1 MTDGLIVPT
10 MEDGS
15 STPPMPDDD
24 GGGIGLTVIAVV
36 IFLVFAEPDLQHW
49 IWTIPVPEILRR
61 IVKRYCKARIA
72 RFFWRAIHIYQGL
85 RGRNNRE
92 KPTAMQHVDFDS
104 APDPAKFHVILEEA
118 QLDCIRAGL
127 MVSRV
132 TEWKTTPVGSNGQ
145 TTCQPTR
152 NNSIF
157 TSRMRR
163 TGSKTTYP
171 IPWWQKMLREKDPLE
186 EWHKLSQRESRL
198 RESFEGK
205 PKHHG

>member
-10 MEDGS
+10 IEDGS
-15 STPPMPDDD
+15 RTPPVPDDGD
-24 GGGIGLTVIAVV
+24 GIGLTVIAVV
-36 IFLVFAEPDLQHW
+36 IFLVFADPDLQHW
-49 IWTIPVPEILRR
+49 IWTIPAAEILRR
-61 IVKRYCKARIA
+61 IVKRYRKVRIA
-72 RFFWRAIHIYQGL
+72 RFFWRAFHIYQGL
-85 RGRNNRE
+85 CGRDIRE
-92 KPTAMQHVDFDS
+92 KPAAMQHVDFDS

-171 IPWWQKMLREKDPLE
+171 IPWWQKMLKEKDPLE

-205 PKHHG
+205 LKHHG

>member
-15 STPPMPDDD
+15 RTPPVPDDGD
-24 GGGIGLTVIAVV
+24 GIGLTVIAVV

-49 IWTIPVPEILRR
+49 IWTIPATEILRR
-61 IVKRYCKARIA
+61 IVKRYRKVRIA
-72 RFFWRAIHIYQGL
+72 RFFWRAFHIYQGL
-85 RGRNNRE
+85 RGRNIRE

-104 APDPAKFHVILEEA
+104 APEPAEFHVILEEA
-118 QLDCIRAGL
+118 QLDCIRAGM

-132 TEWKTTPVGSNGQ
+132 TEWKITPVGSNGQ

-152 NNSIF
+152 SKAIF

-163 TGSKTTYP
+163 TGSKISYP
-171 IPWWQKMLREKDPLE
+171 IPWWQRMLREKNPLKV
-186 EWHKLSQRESRL
+186 WHNLSKKEHQL
-198 RESFEGK
+198 REAFEGNLK
-205 PKHHG
+205 YHD